1 MKLFIND
8 ENIDKR
14 LGELKRWEN
23 SLIFN
28 NKMEIQKQRLM
39 LSKISSE
46 RDMLTKANE
55 ILDKQAERFF
65 KKSYPSLNIDKFS
78 NHEVRAMVNETIFR
92 KQLLNKDQL
101 AEVIYNERVI
111 EKEESKKIFKEK
123 PFQTSRYLDSKIKQV
138 EDSITK
144 ENNPERKE
152 ILSIKKEKLI
162 GIKQGL
168 IEYVQSE
175 VERKFDKNVSID
187 SVIEGEMLLA
197 KADYYKTTDFSKV
210 EGVARFSSEE
220 INSMLEQSKGFL
232 TNIQT
237 VKIPNDCQGV
247 FFVQDSMKHIDELSP
262 LAKHNLKKVV
272 NRNAYLPDSDKIELS
287 KEIEN
292 TNKDQSQE
300 LDKDVPEKNEVT
312 VKMFQ
317 FAKSINR
324 LLSGNQLQKKRN
336 LDKLI
341 KQTKAKKNQ
350 SLQRNIP
357 LR

>member
-1 MKLFIND
+1 
-8 ENIDKR
+8 
-14 LGELKRWEN
+14 
-23 SLIFN
+23 
-28 NKMEIQKQRLM
+28 
-39 LSKISSE
+39 
-46 RDMLTKANE
+46 
-55 ILDKQAERFF
+55 
-65 KKSYPSLNIDKFS
+65 
-78 NHEVRAMVNETIFR
+78 
-92 KQLLNKDQL
+92 
-101 AEVIYNERVI
+101 
-111 EKEESKKIFKEK
+111 
-123 PFQTSRYLDSKIKQV
+123 
-138 EDSITK
+138 
-144 ENNPERKE
+144 
-152 ILSIKKEKLI
+152 
-162 GIKQGL
+162 
-168 IEYVQSE
+168 
-175 VERKFDKNVSID
+175 
-187 SVIEGEMLLA
+187 
-197 KADYYKTTDFSKV
+197 V
-210 EGVARFSSEE
+210 EGVARLSSEE

-287 KEIEN
+287 KEIKN

-300 LDKDVPEKNEVT
+300 LEKNEPEKNEVS

-324 LLSGNQLQKKRN
+324 LLSGNQPQKKRN

-341 KQTKAKKNQ
+341 KQTKAKENQ